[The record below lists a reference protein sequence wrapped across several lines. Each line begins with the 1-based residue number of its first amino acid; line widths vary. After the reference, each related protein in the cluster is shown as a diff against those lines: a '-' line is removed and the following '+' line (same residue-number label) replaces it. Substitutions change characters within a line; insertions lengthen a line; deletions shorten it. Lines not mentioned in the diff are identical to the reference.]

1 MIQGSREHVLG
12 VNELLR
18 HFWTSWPPSSAA
30 RVAKLK
36 RVVAALEG
44 VYKQSEAMRSACTG
58 EDRQYMAQL
67 LAPSLRAM
75 DAALGKYDADVAAK
89 AAL

>member
-18 HFWTSWPPSSAA
+18 HFWTSWPASTAA

-44 VYKQSEAMRSACTG
+44 VYKLSEAMRTAAAG
-58 EDRQYMAQL
+58 DDRPYMTQL
-67 LAPSLRAM
+67 LGPSLRAM
-75 DAALGKYDADVAAK
+75 DAALGKYDAEVAAK
-89 AAL
+89 AGL

>member
-1 MIQGSREHVLG
+1 MIQGCREHVLG

-18 HFWTSWPPSSAA
+18 HFWTSWPPSTPP

-44 VYKQSEAMRSACTG
+44 VYQQSEAMRTACAD
-58 EDRQYMAQL
+58 EDRPYMGQL
-67 LAPSLRAM
+67 LAPSMRAM
-75 DAALGKYDADVAAK
+75 DAALGKYDAQVAAK
-89 AAL
+89 AGL

>member
-12 VNELLR
+12 INELLR
-18 HFWTSWPPSSAA
+18 HFWTCWPAASAA

-44 VYKQSEAMRSACTG
+44 VYKQSEAMRAACSV
-58 EDRQYMAQL
+58 EDRPYMSQL
-67 LAPSLRAM
+67 LGPSLRAM
-75 DAALGKYDADVAAK
+75 DAALGKYDAEIAAK
-89 AAL
+89 AGM